1 MNIFTDLSLEEQAL
15 YQTILETKQYEMA
28 ANLINELLA
37 FIPDLSDEL
46 DGELLLD
53 ALGCAGLSLTVG
65 EYASQTFFARLP
77 SAKQ

>member
-28 ANLINELLA
+28 VNLINEVLA

-65 EYASQTFFARLP
+65 EYASQTFIARCRV
-77 SAKQ
+77 